1 MRIFER
7 SLRNLLKDLTKIFA
21 RILEDPQGF
30 DQDLAKILSE
40 IQTRSLLGSFKIL
53 EDSMRMFERSFKE
66 SFEGSCKD
74 PWYGPHRIFAR
85 ILQDP

>member
-21 RILEDPQGF
+21 RIL
-30 DQDLAKILSE
+30 DQDLAKILSG
-40 IQTRSLLGSFKIL
+40 IQTRSLL
-53 EDSMRMFERSFKE
+53 EDSMRIFERSVKE

>member
-30 DQDLAKILSE
+30 DQDLAKI
-40 IQTRSLLGSFKIL
+40 
-53 EDSMRMFERSFKE
+53 
-66 SFEGSCKD
+66 
-74 PWYGPHRIFAR
+74 FAR